1 LVNLTEEQNM
11 TLLTE
16 MKVPDVGD
24 VHDIDVIEVLV
35 QVGDVVEEEQTV
47 AVLETDKASMDL
59 PAIAAGVVKQVHLSV
74 GDKVNEGSLVITI
87 ESATADKTAPVVV
100 AKSASVAAEPEP
112 AVQFETPMLAS
123 EPVVTAG
130 VASVI
135 DVTVPDVGDVHD
147 IDVIEVLIQVGDVV
161 TKEQTLAVLET
172 DKASMDLP
180 STDDGVVKEV
190 LVKVGDKVNEGDLII
205 RLETQAQATI
215 TPTAKT
221 VAPVALAAPV
231 ADVKKP
237 SPVST
242 APVSVVNRSGKSA
255 HATPGVRLFARE
267 LGVDISLITQGSGR
281 KGRILKDDVK
291 NFVKQVM
298 ASSATSGAVQGG
310 AGIPPIPAVDF
321 SKFGETEEQKLSKIK
336 RLTGKNLSR
345 VWLNLPLVTYH
356 DEADITEMEAFRK
369 ALNSDKSADIKVTGL
384 IFIVKALVAAMQQF
398 PAVNSSLSPDGES
411 LILKKYFNVGIAV
424 DTPNGLV
431 VPVLKDVDKKG
442 IAELTNDLNSL
453 SQKARD
459 GKLLPADMSGGCI
472 TISSLGGIG
481 GKAFTPIVN
490 APEVAILG
498 VTRSEMKPV
507 WNGSEFEPKLMLPLD
522 LTYDHRVIDG
532 AEGARFMATLI
543 KYLSDIRRLLL

>member
-1 LVNLTEEQNM
+1 M

-16 MKVPDVGD
+16 VKVPDVGD
-24 VHDIDVIEVLV
+24 VADIDVIEVLV
-35 QVGDVVEEEQTV
+35 QVGDVVTVEQTL

-59 PAIAAGVVKQVHLSV
+59 PSSAAGVVKTVHVSV
-74 GDKVNEGSLVITI
+74 GDKVSEGALVVTLEAAKAVI
-87 ESATADKTAPVVV
+87 SDAPVVENV
-100 AKSASVAAEPEP
+100 KIASSEKT
-112 AVQFETPMLAS
+112 ET
-123 EPVVTAG
+123 PVVTKTT
-130 VASVI
+130 VSIIEVK
-135 DVTVPDVGDVHD
+135 VPDVGDVAD
-147 IDVIEVLIQVGDVV
+147 IDVIEVLIQTGDTV

-180 STDDGVVKEV
+180 STEAGIVKDV
-190 LVKVGDKVNEGDLII
+190 FVKVGDKVSEGALII
-205 RLETQAQATI
+205 TLEIQSATSVELKSDPVKEVA
-215 TPTAKT
+215 TSATAPAKQLAT
-221 VAPVALAAPV
+221 ASPAPRDSSPVA
-231 ADVKKP
+231 
-237 SPVST
+237 SQ
-242 APVSVVNRSGKSA
+242 SGKSA
-255 HATPGVRLFARE
+255 HASPSVRLFARE
-267 LGVDISLITQGSGR
+267 LGVDLSLMTQGTGR

-291 NFVKQVM
+291 SFVKK
-298 ASSATSGAVQGG
+298 ALTSGVPAQGG

-321 SKFGETEEQKLSKIK
+321 TQFGEIEEKKLSKIQ
-336 RLTGKNLSR
+336 RLTGQNLSR

-369 ALNSDKSADIKVTGL
+369 ALNADKSADIKVTGL
-384 IFIVKALVAAMQQF
+384 IFIVKALVAAMQHF
-398 PAVNSSLSPDGES
+398 PTVNSSLSPDGES

-442 IAELTNDLNSL
+442 IAELTRDLSEL
-453 SQKARD
+453 SEKARN
-459 GKLLPADMSGGCI
+459 GKLLPSDMRGGCI

-507 WNGSEFEPKLMLPLD
+507 WNGSEFIPKLMLPLD

-532 AEGARFMATLI
+532 AEGARFMTTLI